1 METLEISLH
10 HLIQTRVGHR
20 ENQIGDGVDWRKK
33 GKTTYPFSGTTNS
46 KGGAILTAQG
56 YLAGYSVIIK
66 FK

>member
-10 HLIQTRVGHR
+10 QLIQTRVGHR

-33 GKTTYPFSGTTNS
+33 GKTTYLFNGTTDS
-46 KGGAILTAQG
+46 KGEAILTAKAN
-56 YLAGYSVIIK
+56 LAGYSVTIK